1 MATSHTPDSLI
12 REFISLLVSRDLESA
27 AAMVTNDF
35 EYDNVPMGKTFGP
48 QGLQD
53 TLSGFFGMCTD
64 IDWKILRQ
72 TSSGTLE
79 SGTVLNER
87 DDRIEIHGRWTTLPV
102 AGVFEIR
109 EGKISLWRDYFDKQ
123 TIIDVMTP
131 PAG

>member
-48 QGLQD
+48 QGLRD
-53 TLSGFFGMCTD
+53 TLNGFFSMCTG

-72 TSSGTLE
+72 TSSGTLD
-79 SGTVLNER
+79 SGIVLIFGRTFGFNNGVER
-87 DDRIEIHGRWTTLPV
+87 IDNVALTIHY
-102 AGVFEIR
+102 
-109 EGKISLWRDYFDKQ
+109 DCC
-123 TIIDVMTP
+123 
-131 PAG
+131 